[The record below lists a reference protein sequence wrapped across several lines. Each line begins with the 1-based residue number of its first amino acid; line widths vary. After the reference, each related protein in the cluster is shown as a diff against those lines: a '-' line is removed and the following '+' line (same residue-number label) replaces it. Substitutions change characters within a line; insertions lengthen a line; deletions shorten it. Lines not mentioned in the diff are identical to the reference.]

1 LPPGSNWK
9 TEGELEMNNKFIK
22 YATILTLLLVAC
34 VVPPTIPQS
43 VPPQPSGSAAQP
55 ISQSDWSN
63 HTPVILKVSERTGT
77 ENGQTIIYEDITF
90 KDAEGDAITVVDQ
103 LVGSAQNASVSNLD
117 ILASPDDQKDGA
129 TVTDAWQ
136 CGVKAE
142 IVVETS
148 ILDRAG
154 NLSEP
159 VTITIKCPA
168 VKPMNIIPFLI
179 AGLIVGLGLLLGVWL
194 LLRHYPSERRSAFQ
208 SMLLIF
214 FLLSPLYFVFMI
226 LHEGGHALVNLVY
239 GAATTMYYVHPFT
252 FSGYALP
259 PFDWNSVLF
268 HAGGALWAL
277 SVTFVVFILSWKRR
291 SISNLPYVMLFAWVA
306 IMQGLNI
313 MLVWGDFSNIVSL
326 TGIPAILFSIL
337 GALILGVGIFFFLSL
352 FPLLGLAPGDK
363 KAFFV
368 LPAALLLWSVLGI
381 LAAYLFVPGSP
392 IDIQYDKTGEIFN
405 SAAIFLISGTLS
417 GVLFAVIYVTL
428 YRRVYLRLPAGL
440 RTETRIVDWK
450 DLRLPALLFLIS
462 TIFGVII
469 IT

>member
-1 LPPGSNWK
+1 
-9 TEGELEMNNKFIK
+9 MNNKSIK
-22 YATILTLLLVAC
+22 YATILTLLLMAC

-43 VPPQPSGSAAQP
+43 APPQPPGPAAQP
-55 ISQSDWSN
+55 ISQADWSN

-77 ENGQTIIYEDITF
+77 KNGQTFIYEDITF

-103 LVGSAQNASVSNLD
+103 LVWSTQDASVSNLD
-117 ILASPDDQKDGA
+117 FLVSPDEQKSGA
-129 TVTDAWQ
+129 TITDAWG
-136 CGVKAE
+136 CGANLE
-142 IVVETS
+142 FVVETR
-148 ILDRAG
+148 ILDKAG

-159 VTITIKCPA
+159 VTITVKCPA
-168 VKPMNIIPFLI
+168 TKPMNIIPFLI
-179 AGLIVGLGLLLGVWL
+179 VGLVAGLSLLLGAWL
-194 LLRHYPSERRSAFQ
+194 LLRQHPSERRSAFQ
-208 SMLLIF
+208 SMLLLF
-214 FLLSPLYFVFMI
+214 FLFSPLYFVFLI
-226 LHEGGHALVNLVY
+226 LHEGGHALVNLIY
-239 GAATTMYYVHPFT
+239 GGATTIYYVHPFS

-259 PFDWNSVLF
+259 PFDWDSVLF
-268 HAGGALWAL
+268 HAGGALWVF
-277 SVTFVVFILSWKRR
+277 SVTLVVFILSWKRR
-291 SISNLPYVMLFAWVA
+291 SISSLPFVMLFPWVA

-313 MLVWGDFSNIVSL
+313 MLVWGDFSNIVNL

-337 GALILGVGIFFFLSL
+337 GALILGIGIFFFLSL

-363 KAFFV
+363 KALFV

-392 IDIQYDKTGEIFN
+392 IDILYDKTGEIFN
-405 SAAIFLISGTLS
+405 SAANFLISGTLS

-440 RTETRIVDWK
+440 RTETRILDWK

-462 TIFGVII
+462 IIFGVII